1 MPFFNFT
8 ANIKPSSV
16 LLFRDIIGHDETK
29 RALLRSVQTNH
40 VAHAQL
46 FDGPVGGAGV
56 ALAWAFA
63 TYVNCEDRQPEDSC
77 GRCPSCVKMRKLVH
91 PDVYHI
97 FPLPRTPKDGEDLLA
112 ELTPKWRSFLEAQPY
127 RTLSEWLAYINA
139 TGNQQGIIPIR
150 ESRGIINKLSL
161 KAFEG
166 EYKIMLFWQPEL
178 LNIAAANALL
188 KILEEPPEKT
198 LFLLVSSQSDKLL
211 TTIISRT
218 QRVAVRAFDDDE
230 VTQFLTQ
237 KGVDERRARQI
248 AYLCEGN
255 LSEAVRLTHETEDD
269 RHAWFANWMRKCYS
283 RDFAA
288 LVKLADEFDGLGKE
302 KQKGIFDY
310 TLNLFRDLFLWQNG
324 VEDLL
329 RLQDEELSFVQKFGK
344 AVAPSAIEL
353 LIQEITDGY
362 YHLERNARAKV
373 LFLDISLTAARSMR
387 G

>member
-1 MPFFNFT
+1 LPFFNFT

-63 TYVNCEDRQPEDSC
+63 TYVNCEDRQAEDSC

-248 AYLCEGN
+248 AFLCEGN

-373 LFLDISLTAARSMR
+373 LFLDISLSAARSMR

>member
-16 LLFRDIIGHDETK
+16 LLFRDIIVQDETK

-46 FDGPVGGAGV
+46 FDGPMGGAGV

-344 AVAPSAIEL
+344 AVVPSAIEL

-373 LFLDISLTAARSMR
+373 LFLDISLSAARSMR

>member
-1 MPFFNFT
+1 MLFK
-8 ANIKPSSV
+8 NI
-16 LLFRDIIGHDETK
+16 LGHDDTK
-29 RALLRSVQTNH
+29 RALIRSVQNNH

-46 FDGPVGGAGV
+46 FDGPVGGAGI

-63 TYVNCEDRQPEDSC
+63 TFVNCENKQADDACGQCASC
-77 GRCPSCVKMRKLVH
+77 SKMRKLVH

-97 FPLPRTPKDGEDLLA
+97 FPLPRTPKEGEDLLG
-112 ELTPKWRSFLEAQPY
+112 ELTPKWRTFLEESPY
-127 RTLSEWLAYINA
+127 RTLSEWLTYINA
-139 TGNQQGIIPIR
+139 TGNQQGIIPIK
-150 ESRGIINKLSL
+150 ESRSIINKLSL

-166 EYKIMLFWQPEL
+166 EFKIMLFWQPEL
-178 LNIAAANALL
+178 LNTAAANALL

-198 LFLLVSSQSDKLL
+198 LFLIVSSQSDKLL

-218 QRVAVRAFDDDE
+218 QRVAIRSFTDE
-230 VTQFLTQ
+230 EVAQFLGQ
-237 KGVDERRARQI
+237 KGIEERRARQI
-248 AYLCEGN
+248 AFLCEGN
-255 LSEAVRLTHETEDD
+255 LSEAIRLTHETEDD

-288 LVKLADEFDGLGKE
+288 LVKLADEFDSLGKE

-329 RLQDEELSFVQKFGK
+329 RLQEEELGFVQKFGK
-344 AVAPSAIEL
+344 AVQPAAIEM

-373 LFLDISLTAARSMR
+373 LFLDISLTAARNMK

>member
-1 MPFFNFT
+1 M
-8 ANIKPSSV
+8 
-16 LLFRDIIGHDETK
+16 LFKDILGHDDTK
-29 RALLRSVQTNH
+29 RALVRSVQSNH

-46 FDGPVGGAGV
+46 FDGPPGGAGI

-63 TYVNCEDRQPEDSC
+63 TYVNCEDRQPDDACGCCASC
-77 GRCPSCVKMRKLVH
+77 IKMRKLVH

-97 FPLPRTPKDGEDLLA
+97 FPLPRTPKEGEDLLG
-112 ELTPKWRSFLEAQPY
+112 ELTPQWRAFLESHPY
-127 RTLSEWLAYINA
+127 RTLSEWLGFINA

-166 EYKIMLFWQPEL
+166 EFKIMLFWQPEL
-178 LNIAAANALL
+178 LNVQAANALL

-198 LFLLVSSQSDKLL
+198 LFLIVSSQSDKLL

-218 QRVAVRAFDDDE
+218 QRVAIRAFTDEE
-230 VTQFLTQ
+230 VTAFLLQ
-237 KGVDERRARQI
+237 KGIEERRARQI
-248 AYLCEGN
+248 AYLSEGN
-255 LSEAVRLTHETEDD
+255 LSTAMRLTLDTEDD
-269 RHAWFANWMRKCYS
+269 RHTWFANWMRKCYS
-283 RDFAA
+283 RDFAT

-344 AVAPSAIEL
+344 AVHPKAIEL
-353 LIQEITDGY
+353 LIQEITEGY

-373 LFLDISLTAARSMR
+373 LFLDISLTAARTMR
-387 G
+387 QA

>member
-46 FDGPVGGAGV
+46 FDGPMGGAGV

-248 AYLCEGN
+248 SFLCEGN
-255 LSEAVRLTHETEDD
+255 LSEAMRLTHETEDD

-344 AVAPSAIEL
+344 AVVPASIEL

-373 LFLDISLTAARSMR
+373 LFLDISLSAARSMR

>member
-1 MPFFNFT
+1 M
-8 ANIKPSSV
+8 
-16 LLFRDIIGHDETK
+16 LFRDIIGHDETK

-63 TYVNCEDRQPEDSC
+63 TYVNCEDRQPDDAC

-97 FPLPRTPKDGEDLLA
+97 FPLPRTPKEGEDLLA
-112 ELTPKWRSFLEAQPY
+112 ELTPKWRAFLEEQPY
-127 RTLSEWLAYINA
+127 RTLPDWLAYINA

-150 ESRGIINKLSL
+150 ESRGIISKLSL
-161 KAFEG
+161 KSFEG

-178 LNIAAANALL
+178 LNVAAANALL

-218 QRVAVRAFDDDE
+218 QRVAVRAFADDE
-230 VTQFLTQ
+230 VMQFLTQ

-248 AYLCEGN
+248 AFLCEGN
-255 LSEAVRLTHETEDD
+255 LSEAMRLTHETEDD

-373 LFLDISLTAARSMR
+373 LFLDISLSAARSMR

>member
-1 MPFFNFT
+1 M
-8 ANIKPSSV
+8 
-16 LLFRDIIGHDETK
+16 LFKHILGHDDTK
-29 RALLRSVQTNH
+29 RALIRSVQNNH

-46 FDGPVGGAGV
+46 FDGPIGGAGI

-63 TYVNCEDRQPEDSC
+63 TYVNCEDKQPDDAC
-77 GRCPSCVKMRKLVH
+77 GRCASCAKMQKLVH

-97 FPLPRTPKDGEDLLA
+97 FPLPRTPKEGEDLLRD
-112 ELTPKWRSFLEAQPY
+112 LTPKWRAFLDEYPY
-127 RTLSEWLAYINA
+127 RTLPEWLAYINS
-139 TGNQQGIIPIR
+139 TGNQQGIIPIK
-150 ESRGIINKLSL
+150 ESRSIIGKLSL

-166 EYKIMLFWQPEL
+166 EFKIMLFWQPEL
-178 LNIAAANALL
+178 LNVQAANALL

-198 LFLLVSSQSDKLL
+198 LFLIVSSQSDKLL

-218 QRVAVRAFDDDE
+218 QRVAIRAFTDEE
-230 VTQFLTQ
+230 VTMYLTQ
-237 KGVDERRARQI
+237 KGIDSRRARQI

-255 LSEAVRLTHETEDD
+255 LSEAMRLTQETEDD

-283 RDFAA
+283 RDFAT
-288 LVKLADEFDGLGKE
+288 LVKLADEFDTLGKE

-324 VEDLL
+324 VEELL
-329 RLQDEELSFVQKFGK
+329 RLQDDELNFVQKFGK
-344 AVAPSAIEL
+344 AMNPDSIEP

-373 LFLDISLTAARSMR
+373 LFLDISLTAARIMR

>member
-46 FDGPVGGAGV
+46 FDGPVGGAGI

-97 FPLPRTPKDGEDLLA
+97 FPLPRTPKEGEDLLA

-218 QRVAVRAFDDDE
+218 QRIAVRAFDDDE

-344 AVAPSAIEL
+344 AVVPSAIEL

-373 LFLDISLTAARSMR
+373 LFLDISLSAARSMR

>member
-46 FDGPVGGAGV
+46 FDGPMGGAGV

-344 AVAPSAIEL
+344 AVVPASIEL

-373 LFLDISLTAARSMR
+373 LFLDISLSAARSMR